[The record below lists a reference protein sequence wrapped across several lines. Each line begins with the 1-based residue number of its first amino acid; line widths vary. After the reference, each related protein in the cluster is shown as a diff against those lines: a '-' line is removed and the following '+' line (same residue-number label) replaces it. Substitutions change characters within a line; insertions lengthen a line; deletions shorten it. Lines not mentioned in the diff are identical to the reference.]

1 MAARRK
7 KASARATGPIDRKIG
22 AQIRAARAEAGLS
35 QQGLANL
42 IGITF
47 QQIQKY
53 ETGRNR
59 VSVARLVE
67 LTSTL
72 GKKPSFFVEAWR

>member
-1 MAARRK
+1 MAVRRK
-7 KASARATGPIDRKIG
+7 RNARATGPIDKKIG

-35 QQGLANL
+35 QQALAKL
-42 IGITF
+42 TGITF

-59 VSVARLVE
+59 VSVARLVS
-67 LTSTL
+67 LTATL
-72 GKKPSFFVEAWR
+72 EKPPSFFVEAWR